1 MPKYSSA
8 DPIALDRGFQALADA
23 TRRGVIAQ
31 LSLGEA
37 SIAELAEPY
46 DMALPSFLQHVRVL
60 ESAGLV
66 STRKQGRVRRCRL
79 ETARLAELDAWIT
92 QYQQAW
98 AARLDRLGNFLDTP
112 DKKASRHEP

>member
-1 MPKYSSA
+1 MTKYHSP
-8 DPIALDRGFQALADA
+8 DPIALDRGFHALADA

-37 SIAELAEPY
+37 SVAELAAPY

-66 STRKQGRVRRCRL
+66 VTRKEGRVRRCRL
-79 ETARLAELDAWIT
+79 ETAQLAELDAWIT
-92 QYQQAW
+92 RYQQAW
-98 AARLDRLGNFLDTP
+98 AARLDRLGDFLEATDT
-112 DKKASRHEP
+112 KGTAT

>member
-1 MPKYSSA
+1 MAKYYSS
-8 DPIALDRGFQALADA
+8 DPTALDRGFHALADA

-37 SIAELAEPY
+37 SVAELAAPY

-66 STRKQGRVRRCRL
+66 TTRKEGRVRRCLL
-79 ETARLAELDAWIT
+79 ETVRLAELDAWIT
-92 QYQQAW
+92 RYQQAW
-98 AARLDRLGNFLDTP
+98 AARLDRLGDFLEAPNTEGNP
-112 DKKASRHEP
+112 T

>member
-1 MPKYSSA
+1 MAKYYSP
-8 DPIALDRGFQALADA
+8 DPIALDRGFHALADA

-37 SIAELAEPY
+37 SVAELAAPY

-66 STRKQGRVRRCRL
+66 ATRKEGRVRRCRL

-92 QYQQAW
+92 RYQQAW
-98 AARLDRLGNFLDTP
+98 AARLDRLGDFLDAT
-112 DKKASRHEP
+112 DTKGTAT

>member
-1 MPKYSSA
+1 MPNYSSP
-8 DPIALDRGFQALADA
+8 DPAALDRAFHALGDA

-60 ESAGLV
+60 EKAGLV
-66 STRKQGRVRRCRL
+66 SSRKEGRVRHCRL
-79 ETARLAELDAWIT
+79 EAARLAELKSWIT

-98 AARLDRLGNFLDTP
+98 AARLDRLDAFLNADDPEKDT
-112 DKKASRHEP
+112 

>member
-1 MPKYSSA
+1 MTKYNPP
-8 DPIALDRGFQALADA
+8 DPIALDRGFHALADA

-37 SIAELAEPY
+37 SVAELAAPY
-46 DMALPSFLQHVRVL
+46 GMALPSFLQHVRVL

-66 STRKQGRVRRCRL
+66 VTRKEGRVRRCRL

-92 QYQQAW
+92 RYQKAW
-98 AARLDRLGNFLDTP
+98 AARLDRLGDLLDATDTKGNP
-112 DKKASRHEP
+112 T

>member
-1 MPKYSSA
+1 MPNYYSS
-8 DPIALDRGFQALADA
+8 DPATLDRAFHALGDA

-60 ESAGLV
+60 EKAGLV
-66 STRKQGRVRRCRL
+66 SSRKEGRVRRCRL
-79 ETARLAELDAWIT
+79 QAARLAELTSWIT

-98 AARLDRLGNFLDTP
+98 AARLDRLDDFLNAT
-112 DKKASRHEP
+112 DKPEKDI

>member
-1 MPKYSSA
+1 MTKYQSP
-8 DPIALDRGFQALADA
+8 DPVALDRGFHALADA
-23 TRRGVIAQ
+23 TRRGVLAQ

-37 SIAELAEPY
+37 SVAELASPY

-66 STRKQGRVRRCRL
+66 STRKEGRVRRCRL

-92 QYQQAW
+92 RYQKAW
-98 AARLDRLGNFLDTP
+98 AARLDRLGDFLDATDTEGNP
-112 DKKASRHEP
+112 T

>member
-1 MPKYSSA
+1 MANHSA
-8 DPIALDRGFQALADA
+8 SDPAALDRAFHALGDA

-66 STRKQGRVRRCRL
+66 STRKLGRVRRCRL

-98 AARLDRLGNFLDTP
+98 AARLDRLDAFLNADDPKKDT
-112 DKKASRHEP
+112 